1 VAQTDVLTAP
11 VPAALKAKM
20 RVRVAFDNEL
30 IGAQVWQ
37 YGIIRWVHAGQL
49 LDINLDGGGGRGALC
64 TPRHRWRCSARL
76 RGLTRQRATSTERTR
91 HPRDNARRACACRL
105 GAGMWSDEPRSSRV

>member
-1 VAQTDVLTAP
+1 MAQTDVLTAP

-64 TPRHRWRCSARL
+64 TPSMEV
-76 RGLTRQRATSTERTR
+76 QRA
-91 HPRDNARRACACRL
+91 PARADATARYKHRAHA
-105 GAGMWSDEPRSSRV
+105 SRSG